1 MKLTEAQHR
10 FLSVI
15 ETSDGF
21 LECRHAD
28 MRTHTALLRRG
39 LIALTYNDGKP
50 DSYRNG
56 YVTTPA
62 GRSALEQSQSQEGK

>member
-10 FLSVI
+10 FLSLI
-15 ETSDGF
+15 EASDGF
-21 LECRHAD
+21 LACRHAD
-28 MRTHTALLRRG
+28 MRTHAGLLHRG

-50 DSYRNG
+50 GSHHNG

-62 GRSALEQSQSQEGK
+62 GRRALGQSEEGK